1 MDPLSAKNIITVLE
15 HLLSLHEEL
24 LEKSKTKTEVIKVGD
39 VESLKLITNEE
50 RKSIKMVNTA
60 QKDLLNHAKDFLEQ
74 HSISM
79 DTPTLQDCLPY
90 VKEHEYQTLTTLQ
103 SQLVEKV
110 SLLKKQ
116 NDLNQQLLKQSLSF
130 VQLSLDLL
138 TPEIDTYNY
147 ERPDGNQP
155 YEHLGR
161 SLFDSNA

>member
-15 HLLSLHEEL
+15 QLLSLHEAL

-39 VESLKLITNEE
+39 VEALKSITNEE
-50 RKSIKMVNTA
+50 RKWIKMVNTA

-74 HSISM
+74 RSISM

-90 VKEHEYQTLTTLQ
+90 VKAQEYQTLTTLQ

-138 TPEIDTYNY
+138 TPDIDTYNY
-147 ERPDGNQP
+147 ERPDSSQP
-155 YEHLGR
+155 YEQHGR

>member
-1 MDPLSAKNIITVLE
+1 MSAKNIITVLE
-15 HLLSLHEEL
+15 HLLSLQEEL

-39 VESLKLITNEE
+39 VEALKLITNEE

-60 QKDLLNHAKDFLEQ
+60 QKDLLNHSKNFLEQ
-74 HSISM
+74 RCISM
-79 DTPTLQDCLPY
+79 DTPTLQDCLPF
-90 VKEHEYQTLTTLQ
+90 VKEQEYMTLTTLK
-103 SQLVEKV
+103 SQLVEKF

-138 TPEIDTYNY
+138 TPDIDTYNY
-147 ERPDGNQP
+147 ERPDCSQP
-155 YEHLGR
+155 FEQHGR

>member
-1 MDPLSAKNIITVLE
+1 M
-15 HLLSLHEEL
+15 
-24 LEKSKTKTEVIKVGD
+24 GD
-39 VESLKLITNEE
+39 IEALKAITNEE
-50 RKSIKMVNTA
+50 RKLIKMVNTA

-90 VKEHEYQTLTTLQ
+90 VKAQEHQTLTTLQ

-138 TPEIDTYNY
+138 TPDIDTYNY
-147 ERPDGNQP
+147 ERPDRQ
-155 YEHLGR
+155 
-161 SLFDSNA
+161 STI

>member
-1 MDPLSAKNIITVLE
+1 MSAKNIITVLE
-15 HLLSLHEEL
+15 HLLSLHEAL
-24 LEKSKTKTEVIKVGD
+24 LENSKTKTEVIKVGD

-50 RKSIKMVNTA
+50 RQSVKMVNTA
-60 QKDLLNHAKDFLEQ
+60 QKDLLNHTKDFLEQ

-79 DTPTLQDCLPY
+79 DIPTLQDCLPY
-90 VKEHEYQTLTTLQ
+90 VKEHEYQTITTIQ

>member
-1 MDPLSAKNIITVLE
+1 MITVLE
-15 HLLSLHEEL
+15 QLLSLHEEL
-24 LEKSKTKTEVIKVGD
+24 FEKSKTKTEVIKVGD
-39 VESLKLITNEE
+39 IEALKAITNEE
-50 RKSIKMVNTA
+50 RKLIKMVNTA

-74 HSISM
+74 RSISV

-90 VKEHEYQTLTTLQ
+90 VKAQEHQTLTTLQ

-147 ERPDGNQP
+147 ERPDSSQP
-155 YEHLGR
+155 YEQHGR

>member
-1 MDPLSAKNIITVLE
+1 MDPLSAKNIITTLE
-15 HLLSLHEEL
+15 QLLSLHEAL
-24 LEKSKTKTEVIKVGD
+24 VEKSKTKTEVIKIGD
-39 VESLKLITNEE
+39 IEALKSITNEE
-50 RKSIKMVNTA
+50 RKLIKMVNTA

-74 HSISM
+74 RSILM

-90 VKEHEYQTLTTLQ
+90 VKEQEYMTLTTLQ
-103 SQLVEKV
+103 TQLVEKV

-138 TPEIDTYNY
+138 TPDIDTYNY
-147 ERPDGNQP
+147 ERPDSSQP
-155 YEHLGR
+155 FEQHGR

>member
-1 MDPLSAKNIITVLE
+1 M
-15 HLLSLHEEL
+15 
-24 LEKSKTKTEVIKVGD
+24 GD
-39 VESLKLITNEE
+39 VEALKSITNEE
-50 RKSIKMVNTA
+50 RKWIKMVNTA

-74 HSISM
+74 RSISI
-79 DTPTLQDCLPY
+79 DAPTLQDCLPY
-90 VKEHEYQTLTTLQ
+90 VKAQEYMTLTTLQ

-138 TPEIDTYNY
+138 TPDIDTYNY
-147 ERPDGNQP
+147 ERPDSSQP
-155 YEHLGR
+155 FEQHGR